1 MHLGSWRRGEDNSFL
16 DYDALARELVPYV
29 QEMGFTHVEF
39 LPVLEHPFYG
49 SWGYQPIGLYAP
61 TARFG
66 DPAGFARLV
75 DALHAADIGVLLDW
89 VPGHF
94 PTDVHGLGRFDGTP
108 LYEHADPRRGFHKDW
123 NTLIYDLSLIHI

>member
-1 MHLGSWRRGEDNSFL
+1 MGFLQESAPSTASVVAGLVEHEWADGQFRAKDHGWQGRDKPVTIYEVHLGSWRRGEDNSFL

-75 DALHAADIGVLLDW
+75 DALH
-89 VPGHF
+89 
-94 PTDVHGLGRFDGTP
+94 
-108 LYEHADPRRGFHKDW
+108 
-123 NTLIYDLSLIHI
+123 LSLIHI